1 MKCFRK
7 VSGMLGIWTFLGVK
21 IMWSVQ
27 KNGELGCLADLE
39 NRHGDHFF
47 FNLTLNKS
55 QFSKNFIQCS
65 FFEVC
70 FLIYENFVVLI
81 QLIINVIMLAIY

>member
-1 MKCFRK
+1 MKYFRK

-47 FNLTLNKS
+47 S
-55 QFSKNFIQCS
+55 I
-65 FFEVC
+65 
-70 FLIYENFVVLI
+70 
-81 QLIINVIMLAIY
+81 